1 MKSFTDILLPH
12 LVNYLDR
19 DLVANSKKIIKTIE
33 AFGIYKFQKGAL
45 DSIYAQLEDPSNP
58 YCKFVQ
64 GMKTS
69 LTPSVRKKFIGSFLL
84 RVGLFTKGKR
94 IKLRQKWK
102 QQVPWAILM
111 DPTSSCNLKC
121 IGCWATDYAKTDS
134 LSFELMDRIIR
145 EGKPMGT
152 FIYIYSGGEPL
163 MRKRDIIHL
172 CKKHPDCYFLAFTN
186 GTLIDEKF
194 AEEIARV
201 GNFAP
206 AISIEGFE
214 DMTDF
219 RRGEG
224 TYRKAIRAMDILRE
238 NKILFGY
245 SATYHRKNTS
255 VVASEEF
262 LDLVQEK
269 GCHFGWYFTYIP
281 VGSDAQ
287 SDLIVKPEQR
297 AYMFHR
303 IREVRKQRPMFLMD
317 FWNDGEFVGGCIAG
331 GRQYLHINAKGDV
344 EPCAF
349 VHYSNVN
356 IKDMSLKEALQQPIF
371 EEYRKNQPF
380 NHNHL
385 RPCPCLD
392 NPQKLRNIVNNS
404 KAKSTQLNDLES
416 VEALTAKCEE
426 HACGWAPIADELQF
440 NHSKNRSLASK
451 IKVNGV
457 VRPVEVHLNG
467 NGKMSNSN
475 GKGSAI
481 GVKKANQ
488 VPKQSHLSDN

>member
-19 DLVANSKKIIKTIE
+19 DLVANSKKFVRTVE
-33 AFGIYKFQKGAL
+33 ALGLYKFQKGVL
-45 DSIYAQLEDPSNP
+45 DNIYAQLEDPSNP
-58 YCKFVQ
+58 YCQFVQ
-64 GMKTS
+64 SMNTS
-69 LTPSVRKKFIGSFLL
+69 LAPNVRKKFIESFLL
-84 RVGLFTKGKR
+84 RAGLISKGKR
-94 IKLRQKWK
+94 IRLRQKWQ
-102 QQVPWAILM
+102 QQVPMAILM

-121 IGCWATDYAKTDS
+121 IGCWATDYVKTDS

-145 EGKPMGT
+145 EGKQMGSFT
-152 FIYIYSGGEPL
+152 YIYSGGEPL
-163 MRKRDIIHL
+163 VRKRDIIRL
-172 CKKHPDCYFLAFTN
+172 CEMHPDCYFLAFTN

-194 AEEIARV
+194 AKEIVRV

-224 TYRKAIRAMDILRE
+224 TYRKVIRAMDLLRE
-238 NKILFGY
+238 HKILFGY
-245 SATYHRKNTS
+245 SATYHRKNTD
-255 VVASEEF
+255 VIASDDF
-262 LDLVQEK
+262 LNLMEEK
-269 GCHFGWYFTYIP
+269 GCHFGWYFTYMP

-287 SDLIVKPEQR
+287 PDLIVKPEQR

-317 FWNDGEFVGGCIAG
+317 FWNDAEFVGGCIAG
-331 GRQYLHINAKGDV
+331 GRHYLHINAKGDV

-356 IKDMSLKEALQQPIF
+356 IKDMSLREALKQPIF

-392 NPQKLRNIVNNS
+392 NPQKLRSIVNNS
-404 KAKSTQLNDLES
+404 NAQSTQLHDQES
-416 VEALTAKCEE
+416 VEHLTAKCEE
-426 HACGWAPIADELQF
+426 HACGWAPVAENLQF
-440 NHSKNRSLASK
+440 KQKNSKAMEN
-451 IKVNGV
+451 IVNGN
-457 VRPVEVHLNG
+457 VHTSALKSNG
-467 NGKMSNSN
+467 NGQAKDAKIN
-475 GKGSAI
+475 GTSFE
-481 GVKKANQ
+481 VSESKKIIQ
-488 VPKQSHLSDN
+488 DQSVN